1 MVLLDTDI
9 LIPYLRKDVKIK
21 NKVSDLIS
29 RNLLLSTTTI
39 NVAELYLGAY
49 LSKKKKEN
57 LNSVKNLISK
67 LDIISFNTNHGRIYG
82 ELKAKLQKRG
92 TIINELDIFIAAIV
106 LERDTRLITRNI
118 RHFEKISGLKIE
130 KW

>member
-9 LIPYLRKDVKIK
+9 LIPYLRKDAKIK
-21 NKVSDLIS
+21 NKVSDLIR
-29 RNLLLSTTTI
+29 RNIILSTTSI

-49 LSKKKKEN
+49 LSKKKNEN
-57 LNSVKNLISK
+57 LNSVEELISR
-67 LDIISFNTNHGRIYG
+67 LDIITFNTDHGRIYG

-106 LERDTRLITRNI
+106 LERDTTLITRNI

>member
-1 MVLLDTDI
+1 MSQNYI
-9 LIPYLRKDVKIK
+9 WAHIY
-21 NKVSDLIS
+21 
-29 RNLLLSTTTI
+29 
-39 NVAELYLGAY
+39 
-49 LSKKKKEN
+49 KKKERKS
-57 LNSVKNLISK
+57 NSVKNLISK

-92 TIINELDIFIAAIV
+92 SIINELDIFIAAIV